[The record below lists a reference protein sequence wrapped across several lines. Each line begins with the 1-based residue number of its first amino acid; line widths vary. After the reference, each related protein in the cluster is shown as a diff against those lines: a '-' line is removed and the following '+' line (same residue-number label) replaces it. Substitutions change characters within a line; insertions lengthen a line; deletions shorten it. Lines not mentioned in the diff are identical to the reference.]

1 MSTSEKSGVV
11 EPEVLIEK
19 RDGLGL
25 ITLNRPKAI
34 NALNH
39 PMALAILDA
48 LRAWADDDEVRAV
61 VLTGAG
67 ARGLCAGG
75 DIVAIHNDA
84 KHAQKDLNSPPPA
97 AGAAGGGDGE
107 NGGVSSAAARADSLS
122 GKFWR
127 DEYILNALIGRYPK
141 PYVAVMDGIV
151 MGGGVGLSGHASH
164 RIVTERSMVGMPETG
179 IGFIPD
185 VGGTYLLAHAPG
197 EIGAHVALTTARMN
211 AGDAIAAG
219 FADHFVP
226 SDQIPALLEAL
237 QTAEVDVAIAKFAQP
252 APVSDFVAH
261 RDWIDSCYSADTVE
275 EIVNRLQNDGRA
287 EAAKAAA
294 DVLSKSP
301 AALKVTLRSL
311 RNARTA
317 ANLEEAL
324 NEEYRV
330 SVASLGTHDL
340 VEGIRA
346 QVVDKDRNPRWSP
359 ATLADVTGAD
369 VDAYFQELGDREL
382 GLVAP
387 KDAQ

>member
-1 MSTSEKSGVV
+1 MT
-11 EPEVLIEK
+11 EPEVIIEK

-48 LRAWADDDEVRAV
+48 LRAWATDDEVRTV

-67 ARGLCAGG
+67 ERGLCAGG
-75 DIVAIHNDA
+75 DIVAIHTDA
-84 KHAQKDLNSPPPA
+84 KNAVAEGNSAQ
-97 AGAAGGGDGE
+97 
-107 NGGVSSAAARADSLS
+107 ADSPS

-127 DEYILNALIGRYPK
+127 DEYILNALIGSYPK

-164 RIVTERSMVGMPETG
+164 RIVTERSKVGMPETG

-185 VGGTYLLAHAPG
+185 VGGTYLLSRAPG
-197 EIGAHVALTTARMN
+197 EIGTHIALTTARMS

-219 FADHFVP
+219 FADYYVP
-226 SDQIPALLEAL
+226 SEQLPALLEAL
-237 QTAEVDVAIAKFAQP
+237 RTADAEVAIAKFAQAAP
-252 APVSDFVAH
+252 ASDLEAQQE
-261 RDWIDSCYSADTVE
+261 WIDACYSADTVE
-275 EIVNRLQNDGRA
+275 EIVARLQDLDA
-287 EAAKAAA
+287 PEAAKAAQ

-301 AALKVTLRSL
+301 VALKVTLRSL
-311 RNARTA
+311 RNARRA
-317 ANLEEAL
+317 ASLEEVL

-330 SVASLGTHDL
+330 SVASLCTHDL

-346 QVVDKDRNPRWSP
+346 QVIDKDRNPQWSP
-359 ATLADVTGAD
+359 ATLADVTTAD
-369 VDAYFQELGDREL
+369 VDAYFAELGDKEL
-382 GLVAP
+382 GLNAP
-387 KDAQ
+387 KEQ